1 MASEI
6 TYTNPEGCGPPQGL
20 YTHVARVPAGSDTL
34 YIAGQ
39 LAVDLNG
46 NRVGKHDF
54 RAQFKKVFGNLG
66 DVLSGM
72 GCGWKDI
79 AKFTTYMIHSQD
91 IELFM
96 EERAALFPTLFPD
109 GSCPPN
115 TLLMV
120 DRLVHED
127 FVIEVEAIA
136 RARD

>member
-1 MASEI
+1 MF
-6 TYTNPEGCGPPQGL
+6 
-20 YTHVARVPAGSDTL
+20 
-34 YIAGQ
+34 IAGQ

-46 NRVGKHDF
+46 NRVGKHEF

-66 DVLSGM
+66 DVLSGV

-79 AKFTTYMIHSQD
+79 AKFTTYMVHSQD

-109 GSCPPN
+109 GKYPPN

-136 RARD
+136 RARE